1 MGEHQESLRSLYES
15 GERLRKEIEDS
26 YDYNSAAYQQKLQTA
41 IQTYQEC
48 KKLVDQISLFST
60 NESLEDVVSS
70 EIRYMLI
77 DYHFANLT
85 SKQQSSDR
93 ASILK
98 LSKLLYMR
106 FLNLC
111 DAYDLLSNYDRSV
124 LQPVDPGAPKAPS
137 APIDAAARR
146 NEKIAKFKLEK
157 ELKAKIDTLA
167 QNPHLLDEDE
177 LRKLQTASMSL
188 AIMKSVQQL
197 EMIDLEL
204 DILSKAPKAEGNP
217 LPHLTQ
223 DGRSR
228 DRGTR
233 DDYNDKLDN
242 IPSTIKGGP
251 LLSQDGKPLRP
262 FTLLDSRDRLKKG
275 VFKSGHNLPTMTIDE
290 YLEEE
295 RKRGGIIE
303 GGGEKS
309 GIRSEP
315 DEDNHEKA
323 DEETM
328 KAREWDEFK
337 EANPRGSGN
346 TINRG

>member
-1 MGEHQESLRSLYES
+1 MSGNQESLRSLYDA

-26 YDYNSAAYQQKLQTA
+26 YDYNGPAYQKKLQTA
-41 IQTYQEC
+41 IRTYREC
-48 KKLVDQISLFST
+48 ENLVDQISLFST

-70 EIRYMLI
+70 EIRYMLVG
-77 DYHFANLT
+77 YHLADLT
-85 SKQQSSDR
+85 SKQQSPDR

-98 LSKLLYMR
+98 QSKSLYIR

-111 DAYDLLSNYDRSV
+111 DAYDLLSNYDRSI
-124 LQPVDPGAPKAPS
+124 LQPTDPGALEALPAPV
-137 APIDAAARR
+137 DAAARR

-157 ELKAKIDTLA
+157 ELKAKIDALA
-167 QNPHLLDEDE
+167 QNPHLLDEAE
-177 LRKLQTASMSL
+177 LRKLQTASLSL
-188 AIMKSVQQL
+188 AVMRSIQQL
-197 EMIDLEL
+197 EMIELEL
-204 DILSKAPKAEGNP
+204 DILSKAPKPDENP
-217 LPHLTQ
+217 VVHLTQ
-223 DGRSR
+223 DERSR
-228 DRGTR
+228 DRGSR
-233 DDYNDKLDN
+233 DGYSDKLDN

-262 FTLLDSRDRLKKG
+262 FTLLDTRERLRQG

-309 GIRSEP
+309 GIKPEP
-315 DEDNHEKA
+315 DEDNYEKA

>member
-1 MGEHQESLRSLYES
+1 MSENQESLRSLYDS
-15 GERLRKEIEDS
+15 GERLRKEVEDS
-26 YDYNSAAYQQKLQTA
+26 YDYNSPAYQQKLEAA
-41 IQTYQEC
+41 IRTYQEC
-48 KKLVDQISLFST
+48 RNLVGQMSLFST
-60 NESLEDVVSS
+60 NETLEDVVSS

-77 DYHFANLT
+77 GYHLANLT
-85 SKQQSSDR
+85 SRQQSPDR
-93 ASILK
+93 VSILK
-98 LSKLLYMR
+98 LSKSLYVG

-111 DAYDLLSNYDRSV
+111 DAYDLLSNHDRSV
-124 LQPVDPGAPKAPS
+124 LQPADPGELKAPP

-146 NEKIAKFKLEK
+146 SEKIAKFKLER
-157 ELKAKIDTLA
+157 ELKAKIDALA

-177 LRKLQTASMSL
+177 LRKLQTASISL
-188 AIMKSVQQL
+188 AVMKSIQQL
-197 EMIDLEL
+197 EMIELEL
-204 DILSKAPKAEGNP
+204 DILSKAPKPDESP
-217 LPHLTQ
+217 VTHLIQ
-223 DGRSR
+223 DERSR
-228 DRGTR
+228 GLDTR
-233 DDYNDKLDN
+233 DGYSDKLDN

-262 FTLLDSRDRLKKG
+262 FTLLDSRERLKQG
-275 VFKSGHNLPTMTIDE
+275 VFKPGHSLPTMTIEE

-309 GIRSEP
+309 GAKPEP

-328 KAREWDEFK
+328 KAREWDEFR